1 MVTIIEIA
9 EGIRVTLERALEV
22 LQSDPQEAREMI
34 EDTLQDLI
42 LIETGGYLD
51 NDSRALLR
59 GSKND

>member
-51 NDSRALLR
+51 NDSRALLG